1 MQAMCINVPAR
12 TRVNVV
18 MPKQR
23 HSLRIINDEFN
34 FTSFEKCKLFFWW
47 LFLLLTLF
55 LKNNSSIWNNVE
67 ISWVMIIFSGVFLV
81 ARSKAET
88 FLKLIY

>member
-1 MQAMCINVPAR
+1 MCINVPAR

-34 FTSFEKCKLFFWW
+34 FTSFEKCN
-47 LFLLLTLF
+47 FLGDFDVF
-55 LKNNSSIWNNVE
+55 LK
-67 ISWVMIIFSGVFLV
+67 FFGFL
-81 ARSKAET
+81 E
-88 FLKLIY
+88 

>member
-1 MQAMCINVPAR
+1 MRAMCINVPAR

-34 FTSFEKCKLFFWW
+34 FTSFEKCN
-47 LFLLLTLF
+47 FLGDFDVF
-55 LKNNSSIWNNVE
+55 LK
-67 ISWVMIIFSGVFLV
+67 FFGFL
-81 ARSKAET
+81 E
-88 FLKLIY
+88 

>member
-34 FTSFEKCKLFFWW
+34 FTSFEKCKKAFFWC
-47 LFLLLTLF
+47 FF
-55 LKNNSSIWNNVE
+55 AFDVISHYESNLK
-67 ISWVMIIFSGVFLV
+67 
-81 ARSKAET
+81 
-88 FLKLIY
+88 